1 MIFLAL
7 LGFCQKMTVKSV
19 PLLAK
24 ATLFQML
31 VAGLLV
37 NLEITSYKSVLA
49 ELERRVDQDKVGID
63 GRLGHI
69 SIDRD

>member
-1 MIFLAL
+1 
-7 LGFCQKMTVKSV
+7 MTVKSF

-24 ATLFQML
+24 ATVFQML
-31 VAGLLV
+31 VAGVLV
-37 NLEITSYKSVLA
+37 SSELTSYRSVLA

-69 SIDRD
+69 SIDRE